1 MRSRFTITTHY
12 TITRDGAF
20 FSGVCVGAS
29 DVSGLTP
36 RGVRERAGRLGQ
48 TNLGGALMAEPN

>member
-20 FSGVCVGAS
+20 FSGVCDEAS
-29 DVSGLTP
+29 DVSGFTP
-36 RGVRERAGRLGQ
+36 GGVRERARRLGQ
-48 TNLGGALMAEPN
+48 TKFGGAFMAEPN